1 MLHKA
6 IFYATI
12 ILYISHANQ
21 GETNMKRKEQAM
33 TYFREGY
40 NCAQSVFLAFC
51 DLTGFDQKTALR
63 LAAPFGGGI
72 GRQREVCGAVS
83 GMCLVAGA
91 LYGYDDTKNKD
102 AKAAHYKM
110 VQELCARFRKRAGGS
125 ILCRDLLG
133 AEGRD
138 TAATPADRTQA
149 YYEKRPCVEL
159 VGEAA
164 DILEQWI
171 KKHPIA

>member
-1 MLHKA
+1 M
-6 IFYATI
+6 T
-12 ILYISHANQ
+12 
-21 GETNMKRKEQAM
+21 RKEQAM
-33 TYFREGY
+33 AYFKEGY

-91 LYGYDDTKNKD
+91 LYGYEDTNDKT
-102 AKAAHYKM
+102 AKAEHYQT
-110 VQELCARFRKRAGGS
+110 VQELCAQFRQRAGGS
-125 ILCRDLLG
+125 IICRDLLG
-133 AEGRD
+133 VDGRD
-138 TAATPADRTQA
+138 TTATPADRTKA

-164 DILEQWI
+164 DILDAYI
-171 KKHPIA
+171 KKNPIA

>member
-1 MLHKA
+1 M
-6 IFYATI
+6 T
-12 ILYISHANQ
+12 
-21 GETNMKRKEQAM
+21 RKERAM
-33 TYFREGY
+33 AYFREGY

-91 LYGYDDTKNKD
+91 LYGYEDTNDKA

-110 VQELCARFRKRAGGS
+110 VQELCEHFRQRAGGS
-125 ILCRDLLG
+125 IICR
-133 AEGRD
+133 
-138 TAATPADRTQA
+138 
-149 YYEKRPCVEL
+149 
-159 VGEAA
+159 
-164 DILEQWI
+164 
-171 KKHPIA
+171 

>member
-1 MLHKA
+1 M
-6 IFYATI
+6 
-12 ILYISHANQ
+12 N
-21 GETNMKRKEQAM
+21 RKEQAIA
-33 TYFREGY
+33 YFKEGY
-40 NCAQSVFLAFC
+40 NCTQSVFLTFT

-91 LYGYDDTKNKD
+91 LYGYDDRDDKA

-110 VQELCARFRKRAGGS
+110 IQELCEEFRKRAGGS
-125 ILCRDLLG
+125 IICRDLLG
-133 AEGRD
+133 GEGKD
-138 TAATPADRTQA
+138 TDATPTPRTEA
-149 YYEKRPCVEL
+149 YYKKRPCAEL

-164 DILEQWI
+164 DILDAYI
-171 KKHPIA
+171 KTHPLL